1 MKMNVRVVNIA
12 AVLLSLLKS
21 FLPLLV
27 CEEKT
32 EQKVHGRLH
41 RCSTRKRGKE
51 SEHCYLGGLQ
61 ESLRKSTLLNT
72 TRVELEFVYNE
83 EPPGMES
90 VSFMGDLS
98 SHLFLNL

>member
-12 AVLLSLLKS
+12 AVLMSSLKS
-21 FLPLLV
+21 FLSADHPLLLV

-32 EQKVHGRLH
+32 EPKAHGRLQ
-41 RCSTRKRGKE
+41 RCTACKRGKE
-51 SEHCYLGGLQ
+51 SEHCCLGGIQ
-61 ESLRKSTLLNT
+61 DHSEKVHLNT

-98 SHLFLNL
+98 